1 VTLKFFKDVSDLLAR
16 CAFFAISPFLLVFV
30 ALLFP
35 VTGAVMQ
42 IGLALAVFFLGEA
55 IKRSTRR
62 WPVVLELLSSQF
74 ELEAFYRAHPPKP
87 FIYYV
92 FYPLLAPY
100 WLTQPTARREFL
112 LYKGYT
118 LVSFGLLL
126 VSLLVQYFGSFP
138 PELGLREFAPL
149 AAGTL
154 AVEAVVVLMFLMPI
168 ATSVVHFHQR
178 HATGKLA
185 IVLALGLVS
194 IGLATARLERRRD
207 PIVSYA
213 ARVRV
218 RLRTQAQPA
227 AAYKTQADAIGE
239 AWRAL
244 PTQLD
249 DVQRDGKVMNEPLDA
264 ARTTLGRFYKLDE
277 ANAFDLW
284 YSNEHEKKILV
295 LYFESHRGRA
305 PIWIAIDELG
315 AIVEDETQLPHNAF
329 KAMRRAAR

>member
-1 VTLKFFKDVSDLLAR
+1 MKFLRDAGDLLAR
-16 CAFFAISPFLLVFV
+16 CAFFAIAPFLLVFV

-35 VTGAVMQ
+35 VTGAVIQ
-42 IGLALAVFFLGEA
+42 IGLALIVFFLGEA

-62 WPVVLELLSSQF
+62 WPVLLDLLSSQF
-74 ELEAFYRAHPPKP
+74 ELEAFYREHPPKP

-100 WLTQPTARREFL
+100 WLINATARREFL

-118 LVSFGLLL
+118 LASFCLVL
-126 VSLLVQYFGSFP
+126 VSLLVQYIGSFP
-138 PELGLREFAPL
+138 PELGLGDFAPL

-154 AVEAVVVLMFLMPI
+154 VVEAAVVLMFLMPI
-168 ATSVVHFHQR
+168 VTSVVHFHQR
-178 HATGKLA
+178 HARGKLG

-213 ARVRV
+213 ARVRL
-218 RLRTQAQPA
+218 RLRTQAAPD
-227 AAYKTQADAIGE
+227 AAYKAQADAIGE

-244 PTQLD
+244 PSQLD
-249 DVQRDGKVMNEPLDA
+249 DVERDGKVMNEPLDA
-264 ARTTLGRFYKLDE
+264 ARQTLSRFYKVDE
-277 ANAFDLW
+277 ASAFDLW
-284 YSNEHEKKILV
+284 YSNEHAHKILV

-315 AIVEDETQLPHNAF
+315 AIVEDEKQLPRNAF
-329 KAMRRAAR
+329 RAMRRAAR